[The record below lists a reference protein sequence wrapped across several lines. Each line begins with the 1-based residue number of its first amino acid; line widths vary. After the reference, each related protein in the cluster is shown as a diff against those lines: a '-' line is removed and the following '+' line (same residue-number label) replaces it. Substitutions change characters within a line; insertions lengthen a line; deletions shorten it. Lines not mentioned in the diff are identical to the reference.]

1 MSPMAA
7 DDPSPLSPA
16 SAQWLFKSLEQSSTD
31 CQGDKIQACLLQR
44 HVLPCPAL
52 FCLGCCLLV
61 ANYQNVVLKSA
72 RCDTL
77 TLWFGSRASWYRQ
90 GSQPGHFTAGEM
102 LLKILITLVL
112 IVQPVFLNENVLRK
126 KLIRR
131 KKHFSHEEKINENE
145 NPFFPGKQM
154 IFVSFNNIFL

>member
-1 MSPMAA
+1 MIPLLSLLPQLNDYLNHWCRDPLTVKVTKFKLVCSKDMS
-7 DDPSPLSPA
+7 
-16 SAQWLFKSLEQSSTD
+16 
-31 CQGDKIQACLLQR
+31 CL
-44 HVLPCPAL
+44 VLPCSAL
-52 FCLGCCLLV
+52 VVVCWLLIIKMLF
-61 ANYQNVVLKSA
+61 LKSA

-112 IVQPVFLNENVLRK
+112 IVPPVFLNENVSRR